1 MLSQIGP
8 GSDVFSTDVFSS
20 LIPAILVGGAVY
32 LIASLTQ
39 GRASFRTETAR
50 AESAPAG
57 VENPVLKTLY
67 ALALAVLVAAFV
79 SFGIEAV
86 YPAPESPED
95 AALAEQAP
103 PTPSIDENGPSST
116 EAPPGSPDEAQF
128 QSQVGAY
135 QQNLA
140 NHDRIASIIAIAVA
154 VAILIAALITRVSR
168 LPVIGDGVTLGGV
181 LTLFYGMILAIQAP
195 SELLGFLV
203 VTVGLL
209 ALLATLYLK
218 FRPGRTVGS

>member
-8 GSDVFSTDVFSS
+8 GSDVFSTDIFSY

-39 GRASFRTETAR
+39 GRASFRTETTRTRPAT
-50 AESAPAG
+50 AE
-57 VENPVLKTLY
+57 VENPMLKTLY

-79 SFGIEAV
+79 GFGIEAV

-116 EAPPGSPDEAQF
+116 ESPGSPDEAQF

-135 QQNLA
+135 QQELA
-140 NHDRIASIIAIAVA
+140 NHDRIASIIAVVVA
-154 VAILIAALITRVSR
+154 VAILIAALITRISR

-181 LTLFYGMILAIQAP
+181 LTLFYGIILAIQAP
-195 SELLGFLV
+195 SGLPGFLV
-203 VTVGLL
+203 VTIGLL

-218 FRPGRTVGS
+218 FRPGRTASS